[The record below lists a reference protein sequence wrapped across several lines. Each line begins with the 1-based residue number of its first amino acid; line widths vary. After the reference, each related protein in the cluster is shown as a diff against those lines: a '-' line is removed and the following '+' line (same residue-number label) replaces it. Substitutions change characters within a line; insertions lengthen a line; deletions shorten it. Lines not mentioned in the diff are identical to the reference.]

1 MPNRLPLVAGL
12 VIGLFTC
19 PTASWAQWRTPI
31 KIARVQVGLP
41 AGPFSSEGDEEGGK
55 RPLFKAGAWAPVW
68 VELECQ
74 GKVDDPLEI
83 VVETTDGDGL
93 QVVGRVPL
101 VPPMQPGE
109 RRLGTELSF
118 IPYVKPGNLFGDIK
132 VSVRST
138 SSQRDAAEPFKRNAY
153 GLDATKY
160 LILSV
165 GSSLKG
171 MWLPKSEGADP
182 GDTGSERALRNGQVQ
197 LAEALEVGNLP
208 DEWFGYQAVDLVMLT
223 TGGDPKFWASLSK
236 ERRRLAALAEWVRRG
251 GRLIVSAGNNAD
263 VLEALPEIKEML
275 PARVP
280 PGAKRSVD
288 ELTLSW
294 ANKGRGINRQTL
306 NDRAGRA
313 KIAVVH
319 ATPRSDRGATGTLPY
334 YEGNNP
340 DPNRPLLVQG
350 AYGLGRVTFV
360 GFDLDQPALAD
371 WEPKLRGLFWEW
383 LLDEC
388 GHQIPSGTEQSG
400 GRFGESGGEDLY
412 VAHLQEMLDSF
423 EGVPVISFGWVAL
436 FILLY
441 IALIGPIDYYFLKK
455 VAKRME
461 WTWVTFPLIVIAVSA
476 IAYFAAYALKGRDMK
491 INKVDVVDV
500 DLQSNRVY
508 GQTSFTIFS
517 PRIQSYTVGVE
528 PAGPEAGD
536 PAGKAL
542 WTPEPAAQ
550 SAANTTV
557 SWGGRPNPNV
567 RTMGFTRSYQYHSDP
582 RFDDP
587 SGINPLRFATGL
599 EQVPIQVWSTKSFTA
614 NWAAKLDP
622 NRPLVE
628 HTLRHPPDQPDV
640 IVGGIT
646 SHLPV
651 EVLQDA
657 WLLYRDK
664 AIQLG
669 QLIPGVERIVAPKQS
684 DASIAQALAGN
695 LGQETYNQGPGM
707 YGPDG
712 RRGYTTPLGTYKLWP
727 MLFHE
732 KTGGGSAPYNASTR
746 NLDQSWRV
754 GEQQR
759 DLAVLVLRVPTA
771 EDSAEAMSQKPQS
784 ATRLWLNALPGGE
797 TAREGLQGTLRQE
810 TYVRV
815 FITIP
820 AVDKK

>member
-1 MPNRLPLVAGL
+1 MPNRLLPLAGL
-12 VIGLFTC
+12 VIGLLAC
-19 PTASWAQWRTPI
+19 PPSSWAQSRTPI

-41 AGPFSSEGDEEGGK
+41 AGPFSSEGDEDGGK
-55 RPLFKAGAWAPVW
+55 RLLFKAGAWAPVW
-68 VELECQ
+68 VELECH
-74 GKVDDPLEI
+74 GKIDDPLEI
-83 VVETTDGDGL
+83 VVETADGDGL

-101 VPPMQPGE
+101 VPPMQDGE

-118 IPYVKPGNLFGDIK
+118 LPYVKPGNLFGEVK
-132 VSVRST
+132 VSVRSMR
-138 SSQRDAAEPFKRNAY
+138 SQRDVAEPFKRNAY
-153 GLDATKY
+153 GLDATRY
-160 LILSV
+160 LILTV

-171 MWLPKSEGADP
+171 MWLPKTEGADP
-182 GDTGSERALRNGQVQ
+182 GDTGNERTLRNGQVQ

-223 TGGDPKFWASLSK
+223 TGGDPKFWAALSK
-236 ERRRLAALAEWVRRG
+236 ERRRLAALAEWVRHG
-251 GRLIVSAGNNAD
+251 GRLIVSAGSNAD

-294 ANKGRGINRQTL
+294 ANRSRGINRQSL
-306 NDRAGRA
+306 ADRAGRA
-313 KIAVVH
+313 KISVVH
-319 ATPRSDRGATGTLPY
+319 ATPRTDRGATGMMPY
-334 YEGNNP
+334 FEGNNP
-340 DPNRPLLVQG
+340 DPSRPLVIQG
-350 AYGLGRVTFV
+350 AYALGRVTFV
-360 GFDLDQPALAD
+360 GFDLDQPALTD

-383 LLDEC
+383 LLDES
-388 GHQIPSGTEQSG
+388 GHQIPSGTEHPG
-400 GRFGESGGEDLY
+400 GRFGESGGEDRY

-436 FILLY
+436 FIFLY
-441 IALIGPIDYYFLKK
+441 IALIGPVDYYFLKK

-491 INKVDVVDV
+491 INKVDLVDV
-500 DLQSNRVY
+500 DLQSNRIY
-508 GQTSFTIFS
+508 GQTWFTIFS

-528 PAGPEAGD
+528 PAGPGAGD
-536 PAGKAL
+536 SAGKAL

-550 SAANTTV
+550 SVANTTV

-567 RTMGFTRSYQYHSDP
+567 RGMGFTRTYQYHSDP
-582 RFDDP
+582 RLDDP
-587 SGINPLRFATGL
+587 SGPNPLRYATGL

-614 NWAAKLDP
+614 HWAAKIDP
-622 NRPLVE
+622 NRPLIE
-628 HTLRHPPDQPDV
+628 HSLRHPPDQPDV

-657 WLLYRDK
+657 WLLYRGN

-669 QLIPGVERIVAPKQS
+669 QLIPDVERIVAPKQS
-684 DASIAQALAGN
+684 DVPIAQALAGN
-695 LGQETYNQGPGM
+695 LGQDVYDGPAP

-712 RRGYTTPLGTYKLWP
+712 RRGYTTPLGTHKLWP

-732 KTGGGSAPYNASTR
+732 KTGGGSAPYNASVR
-746 NLDQSWRV
+746 NLDQSWRI
-754 GEQQR
+754 GEQDR

-784 ATRLWLNALPGGE
+784 PTRLWLNALPGGE
-797 TAREGLQGTLRQE
+797 TARDALQGTLRQE
-810 TYVRV
+810 TYIRV

-820 AVDKK
+820 AVEKK